1 MFPKS
6 VRVVLVIWLVFSGC
20 DWGGD
25 YDYVRNLYSQ
35 GKEVVCFGDSLT
47 EGVGARE
54 GEDYPS
60 VLARQLKPPIINA
73 GIRGDTT
80 ADGLSRL
87 DQDVLRRDPRL
98 VIVLFGGN
106 DFLRRVP
113 LKETA
118 ESLEQIVL
126 RIQEGGA
133 MVALVGLRLG
143 LFTDEYGPIYK
154 KIANQHGA
162 LLIPDVLDGVLS
174 DPKLKSDSI
183 HPNGDGYR
191 IMAERILKKVRPLL
205 QEASRKNA

>member
-1 MFPKS
+1 
-6 VRVVLVIWLVFSGC
+6 
-20 DWGGD
+20 
-25 YDYVRNLYSQ
+25 
-35 GKEVVCFGDSLT
+35 
-47 EGVGARE
+47 
-54 GEDYPS
+54 
-60 VLARQLKPPIINA
+60 
-73 GIRGDTT
+73 
-80 ADGLSRL
+80 
-87 DQDVLRRDPRL
+87 

-113 LKETA
+113 LEETA